1 MPFSGALDVPL
12 EASFADRQQPRDD
25 IIAHLILPAITNTY
39 RVAFRSGQL
48 PTVGRQSRDGDD
60 GDELAIDSSQ
70 HDAKWLRA
78 WRMTSTARVAII
90 GFTSMSTLSCV
101 LALVLAGQLTPAP
114 EPIHGGEPAEPC
126 QWPTAVALYENSV
139 LCSGTLVHP
148 RLVVTAAHCIGA
160 GPGPSQITFGESV
173 FEPARMVAV
182 DHCRAN
188 PAATGELG
196 FWDYAYCLLAEPVSD
211 IAITPP
217 LLGCE
222 TQVLTYGQEVV
233 IAGYGATDDNESG
246 IKHWGTTIVS
256 SQAAGDTVVVGA
268 DGTAA
273 CSGDSGGSAFVQLG
287 DGGWR
292 AFGIVSGG
300 LSCEEA
306 VTYVTIHSMI
316 GWAET
321 ETGLDFTPC
330 HDADGTWNPGP
341 ECGEFASAAQSP
353 ELTATWPNCEGA
365 RTGKSAT
372 CGPAWASEGDVS
384 PPSVAIVSP
393 VDGAIFAEP
402 MALLDVVIAADDGEG
417 GGVEHVELVLVEG
430 EVEMMIAS
438 DEQAPWL
445 FVGASFPAGVWSLR
459 ARAVD
464 WWGNAGSSAIVTV
477 FVGPQPPSEETGSE
491 DSESDSGGSTSDET
505 GASLESSGAGR
516 GCRAASPAAPRQ
528 VCALLLVLLACSA
541 RMRRSR

>member
-1 MPFSGALDVPL
+1 MIGLTSMARLVASKPSWVLAWALALALSPVL
-12 EASFADRQQPRDD
+12 AEASP
-25 IIAHLILPAITNTY
+25 
-39 RVAFRSGQL
+39 
-48 PTVGRQSRDGDD
+48 
-60 GDELAIDSSQ
+60 
-70 HDAKWLRA
+70 
-78 WRMTSTARVAII
+78 
-90 GFTSMSTLSCV
+90 
-101 LALVLAGQLTPAP
+101 LTPAP

-126 QWPTAVALYENSV
+126 QWPTAVALYENMV

-160 GPGPSQITFGESV
+160 GPGPSQITLGESV

-196 FWDYAYCLLAEPVSD
+196 FWDYAYCLLAEPVDD

-222 TQVLTYGQEVV
+222 TELLTYGQEVV
-233 IAGYGATDDNESG
+233 IAGYGATDEDVSG
-246 IKHWGTTIVS
+246 IKHWGATIVS

-273 CSGDSGGSAFVQLG
+273 CSGDSGGSAFIQLG

-300 LSCEEA
+300 LSCDEA

-316 GWAET
+316 GWAEA

-341 ECGEFASAAQSP
+341 DCGEFASAAQSP
-353 ELTATWPNCEGA
+353 GVWPSCA
-365 RTGKSAT
+365 DMRTGKSST
-372 CGPAWASEGDVS
+372 CGPAWASEGDVM

-393 VDGAIFAEP
+393 VDGATFAETL
-402 MALLDVVIAADDGEG
+402 AVFDVMVAAEDGDG
-417 GGVEHVELVLVEG
+417 GGVEHVELLLVDG
-430 EVEMMIAS
+430 DVETMIAS
-438 DEQAPWL
+438 DDGAPWL
-445 FVGASFPAGVWSLR
+445 FAGASFPAGVWQLR

-464 WWGNAGSSAIVTV
+464 WWGNAGSSTIVTV
-477 FVGPQPPSEETGSE
+477 YVGEQPPDEESGNEESGDSEGSSGSE
-491 DSESDSGGSTSDET
+491 GSTSGSLDDG
-505 GASLESSGAGR
+505 GANR
-516 GCRAASPAAPRQ
+516 GCRAASPAAPLGAF
-528 VCALLLVLLACSA
+528 VLLLLLGVGRA
-541 RMRRSR
+541 RD